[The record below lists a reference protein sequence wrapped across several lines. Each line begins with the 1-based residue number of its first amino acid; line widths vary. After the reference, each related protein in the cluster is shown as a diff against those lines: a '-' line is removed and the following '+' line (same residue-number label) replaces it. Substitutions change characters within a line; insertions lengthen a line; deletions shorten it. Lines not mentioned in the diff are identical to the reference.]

1 MHFVITVNGVNL
13 TAERIA
19 LSRALPLFFK
29 SILSVECKNVEKL
42 MFGHKVMR
50 RVTWF
55 LVDKALLKERI
66 ATEILFAMTS
76 QINGDCKWKRMSEVF
91 FMRNLR
97 DNLTVMSAL
106 YLKCRN
112 QSRDFNKSSRY
123 MIAIPG

>member
-1 MHFVITVNGVNL
+1 MVSIQRRQGV
-13 TAERIA
+13 A

-29 SILSVECKNVEKL
+29 PSVECKNVEKL

-50 RVTWF
+50 RVTCF

-97 DNLTVMSAL
+97 ENFTVMSVVHF
-106 YLKCRN
+106 KMP
-112 QSRDFNKSSRY
+112 QSVT
-123 MIAIPG
+123 